1 MEKLTE
7 KEKEKLSSAAA
18 EILDIASDFT
28 DEYTTLSEAL
38 EAIKIAVLA
47 LRLEGIEFSLDNL
60 A

>member
-18 EILDIASDFT
+18 EILYIASDFT
-28 DEYTTLSEAL
+28 DEYTTLSDAL
-38 EAIKIAVLA
+38 EAIKIAVFA

>member
-28 DEYTTLSEAL
+28 DEYTTLSDAL
-38 EAIKIAVLA
+38 EAIKIAVFA

>member
-28 DEYTTLSEAL
+28 DEYTTLGDAL
-38 EAIKIAVLA
+38 EAIKIAVFA